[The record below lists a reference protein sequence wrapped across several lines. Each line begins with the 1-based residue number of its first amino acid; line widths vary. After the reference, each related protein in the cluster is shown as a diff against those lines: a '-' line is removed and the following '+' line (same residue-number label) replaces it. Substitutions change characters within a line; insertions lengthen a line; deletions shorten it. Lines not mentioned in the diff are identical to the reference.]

1 MGRPFHPNFADL
13 PSRLAVFPLSGVLLL
28 PDGKLPLNIFEP
40 RYLALISDSMAN
52 GRLFGMVQPS
62 GEAPSDEA
70 SAEPP
75 IFDTG
80 CAGRISSFDETEDG
94 RFLVTLT
101 GVCRFK
107 VAREL
112 PPQKGY
118 RLVEPDW
125 RGFKSDLA
133 DPAPVVIDRDRL
145 IQALKAFSRV
155 HSLDF
160 NWKAIE
166 RIGDYDL
173 SVSLCMAC
181 PLEPR
186 EKQALLECK
195 DAMSRTETLITLME
209 MAVAERNSGG
219 GQVRQ

>member
-1 MGRPFHPNFADL
+1 MPRPFHPSFDVL
-13 PSRLAVFPLSGVLLL
+13 PATLAVFPLPGVLLL

-40 RYLALISDSMAN
+40 RYLALVSDALAN
-52 GRLFGMVQPS
+52 GRLFGMVQPN
-62 GEAPSDEA
+62 GEPGGEG
-70 SAEPP
+70 EPP

-80 CAGRISSFDETEDG
+80 CAGRISSLDETEDG

-101 GVCRFK
+101 GVIRFRVK
-107 VAREL
+107 REL
-112 PPQKGY
+112 APEHGY
-118 RLVEPDW
+118 RRVEPDW
-125 RGFKSDLA
+125 RPFRMDL
-133 DPAPVVIDRDRL
+133 DEPAPIFIDRDRL

-155 HSLDF
+155 NSLDF

-186 EKQALLECK
+186 EKQALLECP
-195 DAMSRTETLITLME
+195 DPMTRTETLITLME